1 MIDKSLDFAYHPLH
15 YAKNA
20 NTSETVGLPGL
31 GKGFHMVDVG
41 CGVGGSSRYIV
52 GKYAPLTAKAT
63 GVSLSPFQVNKAND
77 LSRKVGLGSQLQYQ
91 VGDAM
96 KMPFSDNSFDLG
108 MISTV
113 DFVVY
118 IINCSFVYSLE
129 YGEWRAHAGERSF
142 RE

>member
-1 MIDKSLDFAYHPLH
+1 MIDKSLDFAYHPSH
-15 YAKNA
+15 FAKNA
-20 NTSETVGLPGL
+20 NTSETIGLQGL

-77 LSRKVGLGSQLQYQ
+77 LSRKVGLGRQLQYQ

-108 MISTV
+108 MSIHLISTLHN
-113 DFVVY
+113 
-118 IINCSFVYSLE
+118 IIMVFT
-129 YGEWRAHAGERSF
+129 F
-142 RE
+142 TT